1 MAPKSSVRYVILA
14 TMLIASAASISS
26 QIGQAFANTDSKDAS
41 NSNGGNQVSVNQNS
55 IDASNSN
62 GGNQVSIDPSN
73 SNGGNQ
79 APSPNNRLNLAPTEG
94 VPTCGS
100 VVTSDVTLHSDLN
113 CDQTGLIV
121 AANGVTI
128 NLNGHTITH
137 NVGNNRNNAVP
148 GGYAGIEFAVLPSGN
163 RANHVTI
170 NGPGEISEFDTGVA
184 FTGTSNDKITDVILK
199 GNTEGVS
206 ISGSNNIEVSV
217 NTLSNNN
224 YGVYSENS
232 AADKI
237 VFNSISGSKIA
248 GIDFINTDNSMIAAN
263 NMFGNGQNGIVLDSQ
278 STGNKIDYNNV
289 FGQTIDINNANG
301 LPPNVNN
308 NDYGHNNN
316 CVVSVPGGL
325 CR

>member
-1 MAPKSSVRYVILA
+1 MAPKSAVRYVILA

-41 NSNGGNQVSVNQNS
+41 NSNGGNQ
-55 IDASNSN
+55 A
-62 GGNQVSIDPSN
+62 SIDPSN

-79 APSPNNRLNLAPTEG
+79 APTSPNNRLNLAPTEG

-137 NVGNNRNNAVP
+137 NVGNNRNNALP
-148 GGYAGIEFAVLPSGN
+148 GGYAGIQFAALQPSGN

-170 NGPGEISEFDTGVA
+170 NGPGEISGFDTGVA

-224 YGVYSENS
+224 YGVYSEGS
-232 AADKI
+232 VGDKI

-278 STGNKIDYNNV
+278 STDNKIDYNNV

-316 CVVSVPGGL
+316 CVVSLPGGL